1 MISWSIGHISDP
13 VLMGRRMLFSFPF
26 CCSLMYPVIT
36 CPAPI
41 FVLYPGDVM
50 ANKTENMSDL
60 WHSVGTWPNMIGL
73 QMLCSWLKCGD
84 VMMSAYPVWV
94 VRDICKLKYG
104 L

>member
-1 MISWSIGHISDP
+1 
-13 VLMGRRMLFSFPF
+13 
-26 CCSLMYPVIT
+26 
-36 CPAPI
+36 
-41 FVLYPGDVM
+41 M